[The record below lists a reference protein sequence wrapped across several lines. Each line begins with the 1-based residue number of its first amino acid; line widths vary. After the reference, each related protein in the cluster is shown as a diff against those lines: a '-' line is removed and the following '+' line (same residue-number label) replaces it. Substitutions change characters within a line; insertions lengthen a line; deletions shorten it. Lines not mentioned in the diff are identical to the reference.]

1 MTVTHMH
8 KPYLGTKTRE
18 EKNHSSDGIKPF
30 STIMLSLPRRTAM
43 GSQSGIDQSLHKP
56 LLHETQT
63 TYL

>member
-8 KPYLGTKTRE
+8 KLYLGKKPKA
-18 EKNHSSDGIKPF
+18 EKNHSSDGNKPF

-56 LLHETQT
+56 LL
-63 TYL
+63 